1 MEDRWRMTEQRP
13 LRDDAET
20 QALGA
25 ELAKRLSSGTVF
37 LSGDLGAGK
46 TTLVRGWLQALGHLG
61 AVKSPT
67 YTLVEPYQF
76 AGVDVFHFDLYRL
89 SDPEE
94 LEMIGGRDYFANTSL
109 CLVEWPDKGAGML
122 PAPDLHIEL
131 QVVGRGR
138 VATLHWL
145 KVVGEE

>member
-1 MEDRWRMTEQRP
+1 MTEQRS
-13 LRDDAET
+13 LKDDIET

-25 ELAKRLSSGTVF
+25 ELAERISVGTVF

-67 YTLVEPYQF
+67 YTLVEPYRF
-76 AGVDVFHFDLYRL
+76 ADVDVFHFDLYRL

-122 PAPDLHIEL
+122 PSPDLHIEI

-138 VATLHWL
+138 VAALHW
-145 KVVGEE
+145 KTVVGEEIEE